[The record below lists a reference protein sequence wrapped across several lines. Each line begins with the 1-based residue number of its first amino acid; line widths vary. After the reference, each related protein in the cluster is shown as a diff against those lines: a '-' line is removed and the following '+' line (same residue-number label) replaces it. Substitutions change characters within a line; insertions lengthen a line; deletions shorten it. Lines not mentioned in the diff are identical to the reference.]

1 MAERH
6 RGSREAGRK
15 GVVDLNHEAFGRV
28 VSDLVEANRLAREKK
43 TTWSIEKLL
52 RHMVERHAS
61 DLHIKAGNPPGLRV
75 DGTLKPVGDTSLTAT
90 DTIELVRQLL
100 PEDKLAQFEE
110 EGDLDCSY
118 SLEGVSR
125 FRVNVLTQRG
135 SAGMV
140 IRRIPSEIP
149 TLDDLGMPA
158 VCRRL
163 ADKPRGLVLVTG
175 PTGSGKS
182 TTLAAM
188 VDHINA
194 TRSGHIVTM
203 EDPIEFV
210 HEDKRSWVTQREIG
224 SDSQGFRSALRRALR
239 QDPDVI
245 LVGEMRDFETI
256 GLAVTAAE
264 TGHLVF
270 GTLHTTSAVQTI
282 SRIVDVFPPEQQ
294 QQIRMQ
300 LADTIQGIICQT
312 LLPKM
317 TGRGR
322 VAAME
327 ILVVNDGIRALIRE
341 GKGAQVANMIQTGGR
356 EGMLTLESS
365 LNQLLARREISLDTA
380 LAKANNPS
388 SIHGAGPIAPPPKP
402 ASPPAPAGGIPRR
415 SVPRRTT

>member
-1 MAERH
+1 
-6 RGSREAGRK
+6 
-15 GVVDLNHEAFGRV
+15 
-28 VSDLVEANRLAREKK
+28 
-43 TTWSIEKLL
+43 
-52 RHMVERHAS
+52 
-61 DLHIKAGNPPGLRV
+61 
-75 DGTLKPVGDTSLTAT
+75 
-90 DTIELVRQLL
+90 
-100 PEDKLAQFEE
+100 
-110 EGDLDCSY
+110 
-118 SLEGVSR
+118 
-125 FRVNVLTQRG
+125 
-135 SAGMV
+135 
-140 IRRIPSEIP
+140 
-149 TLDDLGMPA
+149 
-158 VCRRL
+158 
-163 ADKPRGLVLVTG
+163 
-175 PTGSGKS
+175 
-182 TTLAAM
+182 
-188 VDHINA
+188 
-194 TRSGHIVTM
+194 
-203 EDPIEFV
+203 
-210 HEDKRSWVTQREIG
+210 
-224 SDSQGFRSALRRALR
+224 
-239 QDPDVI
+239 
-245 LVGEMRDFETI
+245 
-256 GLAVTAAE
+256 VTAAE